1 MQRERGRW
9 GGRAMGRGKDRRG
22 GEGDREMRGEK
33 MEGRGEGETEIW
45 MQSEE
50 RKVDTER
57 DRHAG

>member
-1 MQRERGRW
+1 
-9 GGRAMGRGKDRRG
+9 
-22 GEGDREMRGEK
+22 MRGEK
-33 MEGRGEGETEIW
+33 MEGGGEGETEIW

>member
-1 MQRERGRW
+1 MNIERGKRDRDAERERRKGERERLRGR
-9 GGRAMGRGKDRRG
+9 
-22 GEGDREMRGEK
+22 ES
-33 MEGRGEGETEIW
+33 EIW